1 MKISIIDMPLFLGC
15 DKPGVEKGP
24 KVLRENNLLN
34 IFNQS
39 HIVCDMGE
47 VHINNVS
54 SKDKYTANAKMKYLD
69 EVIKANFLLASKVY
83 ESLSNSNLPLVIG
96 GDHSLALGSIAGS
109 SKYFNK
115 DIAVIWIDAHG
126 DINTDKTSP
135 TGNIHGMPLAGS
147 MGIGHESLVNLFY
160 QGQKVKPEN
169 VFLIG
174 CRDLDLGELELIK
187 EYNLN
192 VWTMKDIK
200 EKGITLVLDELIEAL
215 YARNINN
222 IHFSFDIDSLD
233 SSLVPGT
240 GTPVK
245 DGLAF
250 SEGKEIIERIIG
262 TSLVRA
268 MDFVEFNPLLDNN
281 NRTLEI
287 CLELLK
293 VVSKS
298 MEKISNTNIIADTL
312 VV

>member
-268 MDFVEFNPLLDNN
+268 MDFVEFNPLLDKN